1 MLRPANRCTMTW
13 LAAAVLMATAT
24 LAQAQVLR
32 VHLVDEETRQPLAGV
47 LVSALDA
54 GGAMGPSV
62 LSSGD
67 GIATVRA
74 SGTGPYRLL
83 IRRIGFAPV
92 ITEPIT
98 VPSEA
103 GQALDVA
110 VPVHRITL
118 GTVRVVGNQSCAEQT
133 DSPSALAQ
141 PAWTE
146 VRTALE
152 ASALTRDQRLVT
164 TAALRFQRELRRDG
178 TVDFA
183 DTTLR
188 GRSGERPFFAP
199 NPALLERDG
208 YFKHHDDGSED
219 FYAPDEA
226 VLLSAGFTRR
236 HCLSVFP
243 DVRRDSAGTQIALAF
258 VPRDRDTRP
267 EIKGLIWLDSATSE
281 LRRIDFEYVRIS
293 LRAPADSIGGSVAFR
308 HLSSGAWIV
317 SAWTLRMPRFRVVDR
332 RANYT
337 VLDGYIEVGGSASV
351 VRDVA
356 TPGPNVPR
364 RIVGS
369 VYDSLAQR
377 PLAGAHVHLADL
389 GRDAVAD
396 SLGTFRFDSVGASIH
411 TLWADHPRLDT
422 LGLFSLGARI
432 DATPQAVT
440 SVMLAIPDFATL
452 WHRACGKE
460 PLSRDGDGFVFGRVI
475 ADTSRGRTRGATIE
489 ISWSAIA
496 TDSTR
501 PKAVA
506 SRRTVQ
512 PDSTGNYAVCG
523 IPAQHSVTLSLSGDD
538 GATVPVSFR
547 VGPARI
553 ARRDLTLPSKAAIEA
568 LGGDTSRVALVQQAD
583 DATLSGVVRDST
595 GQPVRDARVSV
606 TGVAKEWRA
615 DAQGGFA
622 LRGIPPGTRVIA
634 ISAEGYGT
642 ERRLVDL
649 APEDSAYVALSLSRS
664 VFYALPRTLRVV
676 SADGQP
682 VVYANVSVEGGT
694 TLITD
699 QKGEVGLGVGQHQSL
714 TVRVRRIGFTP
725 WFGKVDFP
733 DTSSVLTVTLA
744 HVAQQLGEVRVTGQ
758 KNPSS
763 PFVQGFYDRWM
774 QRQKGLLSATFIGPE
789 ELEFRHPGKITNMLR
804 GLNGVCIGPA
814 VITNDGGRTKGL
826 SSQVYAFSS
835 HSGSL
840 EPNEGCPICPMAI
853 VIDGQQQYPPSSPGV
868 VSIDAILNASDVMAI
883 EVYERGGNMP
893 ISLQVNDTK
902 CGVIA
907 FWTGSRR

>member
-1 MLRPANRCTMTW
+1 MVTPAKRCTMTW
-13 LAAAVLMATAT
+13 LTAAVLMATAT

-54 GGAMGPSV
+54 AGAMGPSV

-74 SGTGPYRLL
+74 SGSGPHRLL

-92 ITEPIT
+92 TTNPVT
-98 VPSEA
+98 VPLESSTTV
-103 GQALDVA
+103 DII

-118 GTVRVVGNQSCAEQT
+118 GIVHVVGNQSCAEQT

-164 TAALRFQRELRRDG
+164 TAALRFQRDLRRDG

-188 GRSGERPFFAP
+188 GSSGERPFFAP

-243 DVRRDSAGTQIALAF
+243 DVRRDSAGTQLALAF

-267 EIKGLIWLDSATSE
+267 EIKGLIWIDSATSE

-293 LRAPADSIGGSVAFR
+293 LRAPADSIGGSVEFR
-308 HLSSGAWIV
+308 HLASGAWIV
-317 SAWTLRMPRFRVVDR
+317 SSWALRMPRFRMVDR
-332 RANYT
+332 RNNYY

-351 VRDVA
+351 VRDIA

-396 SLGTFRFDSVGASIH
+396 SLGMFRFDSVGASVH

-440 SVMLAIPDFATL
+440 SVLLAIPDFATL

-460 PLSRDGDGFVFGRVI
+460 PLPRDGDGFVFGRVV
-475 ADTSRGRTRGATIE
+475 ADSSPARTPGTTIE

-496 TDSTR
+496 TDSTS
-501 PKAVA
+501 AQA
-506 SRRTVQ
+506 ATSRRTVQ
-512 PDSTGNYAVCG
+512 PDPAGSYAVCG
-523 IPAQHSVTLSLSGDD
+523 IPARQSVTLSLRGAE
-538 GATVPVSFR
+538 GATMPVSFR
-547 VGPARI
+547 VGPARL
-553 ARRDLTLPSKAAIEA
+553 ARRDLTLPSKSAIEA

-583 DATLSGVVRDST
+583 GAALSGVVRDST
-595 GQPVRDARVSV
+595 GQPVRDARVML
-606 TGVAKEWRA
+606 TGVAKEWHT

-622 LRGIPPGTRVIA
+622 ARGVPPGTRVIA
-634 ISAEGYGT
+634 ISAEGFLT

-649 APEDSAYVALSLSRS
+649 APADSAHVAVSLSMS
-664 VFYALPRTLRVV
+664 AFAALPRTLRVV
-676 SADGQP
+676 STDGKP
-682 VVYANVSVEGGT
+682 IVYANVSIEGGT
-694 TLITD
+694 TQITNE
-699 QKGEVGLGVGQHQSL
+699 KGEIALGVRRFQQL
-714 TVRVRRIGFTP
+714 TMSVKRIGFTP
-725 WFGKVDFP
+725 WFGKIEFP
-733 DTSSVLTVTLA
+733 DTSAVLTVTLA
-744 HVAQQLGEVRVTGQ
+744 HATQQLGEVRVTGQ

-774 QRQKGLLSATFIGPE
+774 DRQKGLLSAVFIGPE
-789 ELEFRHPGKITNMLR
+789 ELEARHPDMITNMLR
-804 GLNGVCIGPA
+804 GLNGLCLYNPVFNDPSK
-814 VITNDGGRTKGL
+814 VI
-826 SSQVYAFSS
+826 VFSS
-835 HSGSL
+835 HFASL
-840 EPNEGCPICPMAI
+840 HPNVGCPDCPVAI
-853 VIDGQQQYPPSSPGV
+853 VIDGMQQYPPAGGYV
-868 VSIDAILNASDVMAI
+868 YIDMLLSANDVMAV
-883 EVYERGGNMP
+883 EVYPRAGNMP

-902 CGVIA
+902 CGVVA
-907 FWTGSRR
+907 FWTGTRR